1 LSKADEERQ
10 FLIEELADKSIA
22 YTPTTVERVKAT
34 KSFVGSQVGP
44 TTGLAGSDNIPMF
57 TPIRSVAQDKSY
69 GISPTMASP
78 RVVGTTFDYRPTD
91 VVPEWDTEQ
100 RHEGI
105 RIPGEIHSGNDF
117 MRQAEK
123 ALTEYHTQT
132 INKLIQRRAPVEAV
146 HQTRARFERNMV
158 RLKQGH
164 MPTIAN
170 ALGLMGHPVAVD
182 AKKASLAIA
191 QFHTVNSLRWLNS
204 HTQKWEEQP
213 TPSGENRPIGAYSDE
228 IGGGFILP
236 DARRPRRTQ
245 GQ

>member
-1 LSKADEERQ
+1 MSKSDEERQ
-10 FLIEELADKSIA
+10 FLIEELANKSTA
-22 YTPTTVERVKAT
+22 YTPTTVDRVKAT

-57 TPIRSVAQDKSY
+57 TPIRSIAQEKAQSIA
-69 GISPTMASP
+69 GTIAGP
-78 RVVGTTFDYRPTD
+78 RVVGTTFDYEPND

-105 RIPGEIHSGNDF
+105 RIPGEVHSGNDF

-123 ALTEYHTQT
+123 ALTDYHTRT
-132 INKLIQRRAPVEAV
+132 INRLIQQRAPIDAIN
-146 HQTRARFERNMV
+146 QTKARFERNMV

-182 AKKASLAIA
+182 AKKASLAIS
-191 QFHTVNSLRWLNS
+191 QFHNVNSLRWLNS
-204 HTQKWEEQP
+204 KTQRWEEQP
-213 TPSGENRPIGAYSDE
+213 VPSGDNKAVGAYSDQE
-228 IGGGFILP
+228 GSGFILP
-236 DARRPRRTQ
+236 HDRRPRRIQ
-245 GQ
+245 E